1 MISGSLK
8 TLLNKIGIR
17 M

>member
-8 TLLNKIGIR
+8 TLLNEIGIR